1 MTAFWMPTKSR
12 MPQRPCSN
20 STRTVTANSPK
31 KNSDRLARRVV
42 VDLVVPVDPVD
53 LADLADLA
61 DLVDLADLA
70 DLIGKVAPKA
80 RDVRGVL
87 KNSNLLT

>member
-1 MTAFWMPTKSR
+1 MVM
-12 MPQRPCSN
+12 
-20 STRTVTANSPK
+20 ANSPK
-31 KNSDRLARRVV
+31 KNSDRLDRRVV
-42 VDLVVPVDPVD
+42 MDLVDLVDLVVPVVLADLVDRVVPVV

-61 DLVDLADLA
+61 DP
-70 DLIGKVAPKA
+70 IGKVVPKA

>member
-1 MTAFWMPTKSR
+1 
-12 MPQRPCSN
+12 
-20 STRTVTANSPK
+20 VTANSPK
-31 KNSDRLARRVV
+31 KNSDRLDRRVV
-42 VDLVVPVDPVD
+42 VDLVVLVVLMD

-61 DLVDLADLA
+61 DP
-70 DLIGKVAPKA
+70 IGKVVPKA

>member
-1 MTAFWMPTKSR
+1 
-12 MPQRPCSN
+12 
-20 STRTVTANSPK
+20 VTANSPK
-31 KNSDRLARRVV
+31 KNSDRLDRRVV
-42 VDLVVPVDPVD
+42 VDLVDLVV

-61 DLVDLADLA
+61 DP
-70 DLIGKVAPKA
+70 IGKVVPKA

>member
-1 MTAFWMPTKSR
+1 M
-12 MPQRPCSN
+12 
-20 STRTVTANSPK
+20 TANSPK
-31 KNSDRLARRVV
+31 KNSDRLDRRVV
-42 VDLVVPVDPVD
+42 VDLADLVDLVDLADLVDRVVPVV

-61 DLVDLADLA
+61 DP
-70 DLIGKVAPKA
+70 IGKVVPKA

>member
-1 MTAFWMPTKSR
+1 MVM
-12 MPQRPCSN
+12 
-20 STRTVTANSPK
+20 ANSPK
-31 KNSDRLARRVV
+31 KNSDRLDRRVV
-42 VDLVVPVDPVD
+42 VDPVDLVDLVDLVDRVVPVV

-61 DLVDLADLA
+61 DP
-70 DLIGKVAPKA
+70 IGKVVPKA

>member
-1 MTAFWMPTKSR
+1 M
-12 MPQRPCSN
+12 
-20 STRTVTANSPK
+20 ANSPK
-31 KNSDRLARRVV
+31 KNSDRLDRRVV
-42 VDLVVPVDPVD
+42 VDLVDLVDLADLVDRVVPVV

-61 DLVDLADLA
+61 DP
-70 DLIGKVAPKA
+70 IGKVVPKA

>member
-1 MTAFWMPTKSR
+1 M
-12 MPQRPCSN
+12 
-20 STRTVTANSPK
+20 VTANSPK
-31 KNSDRLARRVV
+31 KNSDRLDRRVV

-53 LADLADLA
+53 P
-61 DLVDLADLA
+61 VDLADLA

-80 RDVRGVL
+80 RGVL

>member
-1 MTAFWMPTKSR
+1 MTAS
-12 MPQRPCSN
+12 SL
-20 STRTVTANSPK
+20 K

-42 VDLVVPVDPVD
+42 VDPVDPVVPVDPVD

-61 DLVDLADLA
+61 DL
-70 DLIGKVAPKA
+70 IGKVAPKA
-80 RDVRGVL
+80 RAVQGVL

>member
-1 MTAFWMPTKSR
+1 
-12 MPQRPCSN
+12 
-20 STRTVTANSPK
+20 
-31 KNSDRLARRVV
+31 
-42 VDLVVPVDPVD
+42 VDLVDRVVPVV

-61 DLVDLADLA
+61 DP
-70 DLIGKVAPKA
+70 IGKVVPKA

>member
-1 MTAFWMPTKSR
+1 

-31 KNSDRLARRVV
+31 KNSDRLDRRVV
-42 VDLVVPVDPVD
+42 VDLVDLVV

-61 DLVDLADLA
+61 DP
-70 DLIGKVAPKA
+70 IGKVVPKA